1 VSRLPIRV
9 RLILPYALA
18 IALVLAAM
26 AFFVYERV
34 GSALLSSVDQSLR
47 AQVQEGQGHVEQG
60 RGLLDRD
67 VAGGVTLAELV
78 RADGSVVQA
87 TPARLPTLPSASK
100 RRSALAGR
108 TVWWDA
114 RIPGFAGTWR
124 LLAVRV
130 NRNDRPLVLV
140 AARTLATRTDAL
152 ARLERELVF
161 GGVAAL
167 ALAILLGYALGVFA
181 LRPVEAMRAR
191 AAAITASRRGQRLP
205 VPRPRDELARLA
217 ETLNEMLARLEGAL
231 EHERR
236 FFADAS
242 HELRTPLTL
251 LGAELE
257 LALRRPRSR
266 VELEEALRSAS
277 EDTARLS
284 RLAEDLLLIARSDQ
298 GGLPVEP
305 ERVSAV
311 WLMHEVASR
320 FATAAREDGRR
331 VSVSED
337 EDGLVDADPTR
348 IEQALGNLVDNALR
362 YGAGDVRLYARR
374 VDGAVELHVADEG
387 PGFPPAFLPRAFD
400 RFSRADE
407 ARATG
412 GTGLGLAIVELIARA
427 HGGSAAVANRD
438 RGADAWIALASRPPA
453 AEAASSSSHPALRT

>member
-47 AQVQEGQGHVEQG
+47 AQVQEGQGHLEQG

-67 VAGGVTLAELV
+67 VAGGLTLAELV
-78 RADGSVVQA
+78 RGDGSVVQA
-87 TPARLPTLPSASK
+87 TPARLPTLPSAS
-100 RRSALAGR
+100 RRRRALAGSP
-108 TVWWDA
+108 VWWDE
-114 RIPGFAGTWR
+114 RIAGFDGTWR

-130 NRNDRPLVLV
+130 NRNHRPLVLV
-140 AARTLATRTDAL
+140 AARTLTTRSDAL
-152 ARLERELVF
+152 ARLERELLF
-161 GGVAAL
+161 GGLAAL
-167 ALAILLGYALGVFA
+167 ALAILVGYALGVFA

-205 VPRPRDELARLA
+205 VPHPRDELSRLA
-217 ETLNEMLARLEGAL
+217 ETLNEMLGRLEGAL

-236 FFADAS
+236 FVADAS
-242 HELRTPLTL
+242 HELRTPLAL
-251 LGAELE
+251 LQAELE
-257 LALRRPRSR
+257 IALRRPRSR
-266 VELEEALRSAS
+266 AELEEALRSAS

-284 RLAEDLLLIARSDQ
+284 KLAEDLLLIARSDQ
-298 GGLPVEP
+298 GGLPVER

-311 WLMHEVASR
+311 SLLHDVASR
-320 FATAAREDGRR
+320 FVTAAREEGRR
-331 VSVSED
+331 VLVSED
-337 EDGLVDADPTR
+337 EDGIFDADPTR

-362 YGAGDVRLYARR
+362 YGAGDVRLFVHRAG
-374 VDGAVELHVADEG
+374 GAVELHVADEG
-387 PGFPPAFLPRAFD
+387 PGFAPAFLPRAFD

-427 HGGSAAVANRD
+427 HGGSAAVANRA
-438 RGADAWIALASRPPA
+438 RGADAWITLASRPLPVQ
-453 AEAASSSSHPALRT
+453 AASSSSHPALRP

>member
-1 VSRLPIRV
+1 
-9 RLILPYALA
+9 LILPYALA

-47 AQVQEGQGHVEQG
+47 AQVQEGQGHLERG

-67 VAGGVTLAELV
+67 VAGGLTLAELV
-78 RADGSVVQA
+78 RGDGSVVQA
-87 TPARLPTLPSASK
+87 TPARLPTLPSAS
-100 RRSALAGR
+100 RRRRALAGSS
-108 TVWWDA
+108 VWWDA
-114 RIPGFAGTWR
+114 RIPGFEGTWR

-130 NRNDRPLVLV
+130 NRDQGPLVLV
-140 AARTLATRTDAL
+140 AARTLATRSDAL
-152 ARLERELVF
+152 ARLERELLF
-161 GGVAAL
+161 GGLAAL
-167 ALAILLGYALGVFA
+167 ALAILVGYALGVFA

-205 VPRPRDELARLA
+205 VPRARDELSRLA

-236 FFADAS
+236 FVADAS

-257 LALRRPRSR
+257 LALRRPRSHA
-266 VELEEALRSAS
+266 ELEEALRSAS

-284 RLAEDLLLIARSDQ
+284 KLAEDLLLIARSDQ

-305 ERVSAV
+305 ERISAV
-311 WLMHEVASR
+311 SLLHDVAAR
-320 FATAAREDGRR
+320 FATTAGEEGRSI
-331 VSVSED
+331 VVSED

-362 YGAGDVRLYARR
+362 YGVGVVRLY
-374 VDGAVELHVADEG
+374 VQQTDGVVELHVTDEG
-387 PGFPPAFLPRAFD
+387 PGFVPAFLPRAFD
-400 RFSRADE
+400 RFSRADD
-407 ARATG
+407 ARGRG
-412 GTGLGLAIVELIARA
+412 GTGLGLSVSAGIVKE
-427 HGGSAAVANRD
+427 HGGALEFAPREGGGTRVLLLLP
-438 RGADAWIALASRPPA
+438 ALAAEGA
-453 AEAASSSSHPALRT
+453 A

>member
-9 RLILPYALA
+9 RLLLPYALA

-34 GSALLSSVDQSLR
+34 GSALLASVDQSLR

-67 VAGGVTLAELV
+67 VAGGLTLAELV
-78 RADGSVVQA
+78 RGDGSVAQA
-87 TPARLPTLPSASK
+87 TPARLPSLPSSSA
-100 RRSALAGR
+100 RARALAGR
-108 TVWWDA
+108 PVWWDA
-114 RIPGFAGTWR
+114 RIPGFDGTWR

-130 NRNDRPLVLV
+130 KRNHRPFVLV

-161 GGVAAL
+161 GGLAAL
-167 ALAILLGYALGVFA
+167 ALAILVGYGLGIFA

-205 VPRPRDELARLA
+205 VPRARDELARLA
-217 ETLNEMLARLEGAL
+217 ETLNEMLTRLEGAL

-236 FFADAS
+236 FVADAS

-257 LALRRPRSR
+257 LALRRPRSHA
-266 VELEEALRSAS
+266 ELEEALRSAS
-277 EDTARLS
+277 EDTARLTK
-284 RLAEDLLLIARSDQ
+284 LAEDLLLIARSDQ

-305 ERVSAV
+305 ERVSAAS
-311 WLMHEVASR
+311 LLRDVASR
-320 FATAAREDGRR
+320 FATTAREEGRG

-337 EDGLVDADPTR
+337 EDGFVDADPAR
-348 IEQALGNLVDNALR
+348 VEQALGNLVDNALR
-362 YGAGDVRLYARR
+362 YGVGDVRLYVHRA
-374 VDGAVELHVADEG
+374 DGSVELHVADEG

-407 ARATG
+407 TRATG

-427 HGGSAAVANRD
+427 HGGSAAVANRG
-438 RGADAWIALASRPPA
+438 RGADAWIALASRPVP
-453 AEAASSSSHPALRT
+453 AEAASSSSHPALRS